1 MRPARPGGGTGAP
14 APAAAFTRCRV
25 DPDNSERRY
34 RIDGIR
40 PRCDIPSS
48 PLRTILNAASGPGR
62 RASPTPV
69 VLQLLRRL
77 VRRPAAPVAA
87 LAADADGARALST
100 CRAGIGAMVLEVR
113 CGDQEACRLRA
124 LGLCEGA
131 HVNVVDARHAMLL
144 DVRGTRIAI
153 GRALSAAIQVRPLAD
168 GVSAPAATAPN
179 GRAFLPTLAS

>member
-1 MRPARPGGGTGAP
+1 M
-14 APAAAFTRCRV
+14 
-25 DPDNSERRY
+25 
-34 RIDGIR
+34 
-40 PRCDIPSS
+40 
-48 PLRTILNAASGPGR
+48 
-62 RASPTPV
+62 
-69 VLQLLRRL
+69 LQLLRRL

-87 LAADADGARALST
+87 AQVADADGARALST
-100 CRAGIGAMVLEVR
+100 CRAGVGAMVLEVR

-153 GRALSAAIQVRPLAD
+153 GRALSAGITVRPLAD
-168 GVSAPAATAPN
+168 GVSAPVATAPN